1 MKLKYV
7 AVYEE
12 TPNNYSAYLPDLPG
26 CISTGKTWEDIQRM
40 IREAVTLHIEAMLE
54 QGESLRKAPCPWRR
68 PWPTT
73 ANPLTEAEKE
83 SLSEYG
89 DAPATLSTTFRVVE
103 VEVSLSPQ
111 RRGADGHQHKSPRRL
126 AAAAPGGRGG
136 RRIQQCRQEGG

>member
-54 QGESLRKAPCPWRR
+54 QGERLPESPMSMEEAMAYHCQ
-68 PWPTT
+68 
-73 ANPLTEAEKE
+73 PLTGSEKE

-89 DAPATLSTTFRVVE
+89 EAPATLSTTFRVVE
-103 VEVSLSPQ
+103 VEVSLSPAPT
-111 RRGADGHQHKSPRRL
+111 GADGH
-126 AAAAPGGRGG
+126 
-136 RRIQQCRQEGG
+136 